1 MEVKIAVIKEWF
13 EGFDPSNEM
22 EERFKSQV
30 KKALEKVTQDFKVG
44 RAIPMQLDT
53 TKTWE
58 ENIKAHEAAVG
69 GRIMNADEYQL
80 IWAQLAAEGHD
91 VIACYYVREEPT
103 APQPKDFWMNLDRS
117 APVSW
122 IPLED

>member
-13 EGFDPSNEM
+13 EGFNPSNEM

-44 RAIPMQLDT
+44 PAIPMKLDT

-69 GRIMNADEYQL
+69 RRIMNVDEYQL
-80 IWAQLAAEGHD
+80 IWAQLAAEGYD
-91 VIACYYVREEPT
+91 VSCLLCGKEEPT

-117 APVSW
+117 TPVNW
-122 IPLED
+122 ITLED